1 MKQSC
6 IHEQLTWKG
15 TCGSSLWA
23 LLGDGVKLISEWS
36 QLRIMKLDCLPSSP
50 NSNGLKPALKSIK
63 SLALLACP
71 HMQAERNP
79 LDGKSQVFAVACY

>member
-1 MKQSC
+1 MEGHLRLKPVGPPGRWC
-6 IHEQLTWKG
+6 ETHLR
-15 TCGSSLWA
+15 
-23 LLGDGVKLISEWS
+23 VV